1 MNSIRSLLCTSTN
14 STPHERFFQF
24 QRRSSHGN
32 SLPSWLMNPGPVM
45 LRRFVRTSKTDPL
58 VDEVELLDSNPSFAR
73 VRYPGGKESSV
84 SVRDLAPCPSE
95 SGPQIPEDS
104 SSPPL
109 PLEDMVSPSKE
120 VTLRRST
127 RVSKPP
133 ERYGVDS

>member
-45 LRRFVRTSKTDPL
+45 
-58 VDEVELLDSNPSFAR
+58 
-73 VRYPGGKESSV
+73 PGGKESSV